1 MNLISIYLYLIHVE
15 PFSDIDYKF
24 YSHFGRLRDIL
35 QIQITSKKEINKEIL
50 KSCEFELLENY
61 SEDDLDL
68 LYVKDNT
75 TEPSNRENSVITFA

>member
-1 MNLISIYLYLIHVE
+1 MLNHLVILIINFTAILGDLEI
-15 PFSDIDYKF
+15 F
-24 YSHFGRLRDIL
+24 YEFRLLLKR
-35 QIQITSKKEINKEIL
+35 KINKAIL

-75 TEPSNRENSVITFA
+75 TEPSNRENSVITFV